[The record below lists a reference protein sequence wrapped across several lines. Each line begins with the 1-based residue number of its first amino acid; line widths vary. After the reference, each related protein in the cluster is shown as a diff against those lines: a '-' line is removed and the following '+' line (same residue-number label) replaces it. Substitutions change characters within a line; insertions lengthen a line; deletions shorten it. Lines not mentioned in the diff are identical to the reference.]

1 MSADR
6 QVEVLCQ
13 TTGKSTGR
21 HLSVEDAHRGACWH
35 AAVRL
40 WVISGD
46 CVFQRK
52 IGDIWTAALVDTDIF
67 IGEESTSAILRALQ
81 AEGWQIGVRELER
94 VGLSDVRKTVSRYW
108 VSGRPGYRHH
118 TIDNNHIGIV
128 SGLSANRLWGVEGR
142 WYPIAQL
149 IADVSLPLHKPGCNQ
164 HKCYGKKDHQN
175 REVYKTI
182 LSGR

>member
-1 MSADR
+1 MSASQ

-13 TTGKSTGR
+13 ATGRSTGR
-21 HLSVEDAHRGACWH
+21 CLSVEAAHRGGCWH

-46 CVFQRK
+46 CVFQRE
-52 IGDIWTAALVDTDIF
+52 IGGVWTAALVDADVFT
-67 IGEESTSAILRALQ
+67 GEEFASAILRTLR
-81 AEGWQIGVRELER
+81 AEGWQIESRELER
-94 VGLSDVRKTVSRYW
+94 LGLNDVRKTASRYW

-118 TIDNNHIGIV
+118 TIDSNYLGAI
-128 SGLSANRLWGVEGR
+128 SKPSEKLWGVEGR

-149 IADVSLPLHKPGCNQ
+149 IADVSLPLHDPRCNQ

>member
-1 MSADR
+1 MSASK

-13 TTGKSTGR
+13 ATGKSTGR

-35 AAVRL
+35 AAARL
-40 WVISGD
+40 WIISGEY
-46 CVFQRK
+46 VFQRK
-52 IGDIWTAALVDTDIF
+52 VGDVWAAALVDVDVF
-67 IGEESTSAILRALQ
+67 VGEESASAILRALQ
-81 AEGWQIGVRELER
+81 AEGWRVESRELER
-94 VGLSDVRKTVSRYW
+94 IGLNNIRKTASRYW

-118 TIDNNHIGIV
+118 TIDSNHIGIV
-128 SGLSANRLWGVEGR
+128 SKSSEKLWGVEGR

-149 IADVSLPLHKPGCNQ
+149 ITDVSLPLHNSRCHQ